1 MTIKKPA
8 IPTIST
14 TDIHLSAVL
23 TAMKENIETI
33 TGARGT
39 IGTINQLTNTAEL
52 PAVISKI
59 NEIIARLNFKGE

>member
-1 MTIKKPA
+1 MAIKKPA

-14 TDIHLSAVL
+14 ADIHLASVL

-39 IGTINQLTNTAEL
+39 IGTIDQLADTADL
-52 PAVISKI
+52 ATVIRKI
-59 NEIIARLNFKGE
+59 NEIVARLNFKGE